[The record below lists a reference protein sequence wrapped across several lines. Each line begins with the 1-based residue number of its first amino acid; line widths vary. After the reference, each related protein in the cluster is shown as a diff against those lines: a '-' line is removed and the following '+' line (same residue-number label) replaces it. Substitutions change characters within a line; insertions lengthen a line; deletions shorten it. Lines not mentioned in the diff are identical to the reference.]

1 MLNWNFIIEHIFFF
15 KDAIILTFKISFFG
29 IVLALIIGFV
39 CALLIS
45 FKKIFFLSKIIEFYV
60 EFARNT
66 PLLIQLFFLYFALP
80 KIGIKISPESCAI
93 IGLAFLGGGYMCES
107 FRLGLQSVGKAQIES
122 ALSIG
127 LNPIGLIV
135 YVVIP
140 QALSV
145 ALPSIGANVI
155 FLVKETSVVGIL
167 ALADVLYVSKDI
179 INVYG
184 KTYEALFMLLL
195 AYLVILLPL
204 SILFSVLEKNMRKKL

>member
-1 MLNWNFIIEHIFFF
+1 
-15 KDAIILTFKISFFG
+15 
-29 IVLALIIGFV
+29 
-39 CALLIS
+39 
-45 FKKIFFLSKIIEFYV
+45 
-60 EFARNT
+60 
-66 PLLIQLFFLYFALP
+66 
-80 KIGIKISPESCAI
+80 
-93 IGLAFLGGGYMCES
+93 MCES